1 MPWAIAKS
9 KPFFVGQRSI
19 EIQNAKGV
27 ARKLVG
33 FTLSDASADPPE
45 ECHLVV
51 RGPEIVGRVT
61 SAVRS
66 PSLGKVVGLA
76 YVAPDQAEAGKTF
89 DIKVA
94 GGRLLRAN
102 VIPIPFYDP
111 ENKRQE
117 M

>member
-1 MPWAIAKS
+1 MAWAIAKG

-19 EIQNAKGV
+19 AIQNGKGLT
-27 ARKLVG
+27 RKLVG
-33 FTLSDASADPPE
+33 FTLTDASAPPPE

-51 RGPEIVGRVT
+51 RGADIVGRVT

-66 PSLGKVVGLA
+66 PVLGKVVGLA
-76 YVAPDQAEAGKTF
+76 YVAPDQAEPGKSF
-89 DIKVA
+89 DIKV
-94 GGRLLRAN
+94 GRGRVIQAQ
-102 VIPIPFYDP
+102 VIPIPFFDP